1 MAARGDTPGR
11 PPGTL
16 TRMPEDEPDDNDDV
30 PATSVYGIASAV
42 VGVLAIAAIVL
53 AALIWTQHRDDVD
66 ELRHRARAMQAA
78 ADWTSVLINMN
89 KDTVDANLAEL
100 HEGTVGQLN
109 ADFDAA
115 VKPYRELVQKLQSRT
130 TGQVDSVA
138 VEYEHHPQPGQ
149 GGQPPPA
156 AGDVSEFASRTDTVM
171 VVATSVSENAGR
183 EKPQTVRW
191 TLRLDVSDIDGKLM
205 ISRLEPIR

>member
-1 MAARGDTPGR
+1 MAARVR

-16 TRMPEDEPDDNDDV
+16 TRMPDDEPDDSDDAT
-30 PATSVYGIASAV
+30 ATSVYGIASAV
-42 VGVLAIAAIVL
+42 VGVIAVAAVVL
-53 AALIWTQHRDDVD
+53 SALIWTQHRDDAD
-66 ELRHRARAMQAA
+66 ELRYRTRAMQAA
-78 ADWTSVLINMN
+78 AEWTSVLINMN
-89 KDTVDANLAEL
+89 SDTVDANLAQL
-100 HEGTVGQLN
+100 HEDTVGQLN

-138 VEYEHHPQPGQ
+138 VEYVHHSQPGQ

-156 AGDVSEFASRTDTVM
+156 AGDLAEFASRTDTVM

-183 EKPQTVRW
+183 DKPQTVRW